1 MLTFF
6 KIRAPERQ
14 FTRTV
19 EGFATRLVGFGREPN
34 MKRNRIAPQG
44 AGKHASTATRTLRA
58 LPGLSCPLGGFANV
72 ALQRDGE
79 FRLATPLYPS
89 ENRESAL
96 TTFGLGEQPS
106 RAWAIVAGCDRGDG
120 PKLQEDPCKRDWGTS
135 QELIEKTAA
144 KKR

>member
-96 TTFGLGEQPS
+96 TTFGLESSPAEPRQK
-106 RAWAIVAGCDRGDG
+106 WLCVAVVTVQSCR
-120 PKLQEDPCKRDWGTS
+120 
-135 QELIEKTAA
+135 KTRVSTTGVQA
-144 KKR
+144 KSS